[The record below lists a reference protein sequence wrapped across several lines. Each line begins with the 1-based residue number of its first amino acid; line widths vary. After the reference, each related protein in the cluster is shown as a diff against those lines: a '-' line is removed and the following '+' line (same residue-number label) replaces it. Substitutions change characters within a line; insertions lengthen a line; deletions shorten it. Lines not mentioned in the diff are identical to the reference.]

1 MDYIMG
7 MNLINSAE
15 LVIMA
20 VIVYVITQ
28 ALKQT
33 KIKNAYMPFIAMGVG
48 ILVGL
53 TIALI
58 FHEQEIGK
66 ACLAGFLV
74 GASTAGLFTG
84 IKGVIGGYDTE
95 WKPTKEQKNLDM
107 KG

>member
-1 MDYIMG
+1 MG

-20 VIVYVITQ
+20 VIVYAITQ

-58 FHEQEIGK
+58 FHEQELGK

-74 GASTAGLFTG
+74 GASTSGLFTG
-84 IKGVIGGYDTE
+84 IKGVAGGYSTE
-95 WKPTKEQKNLDM
+95 WKPTKEQKKLNM